1 MKDKAILEELRTI
14 TKNKANW
21 MTAIDDVVA
30 KFGKQYSA
38 DVKAKA
44 LWLLGE
50 MGLHY
55 PLSVLPYSIE
65 PYLEK
70 LE

>member
-21 MTAIDDVVA
+21 MTATDDVAA

-44 LWLLGE
+44 L
-50 MGLHY
+50 
-55 PLSVLPYSIE
+55 
-65 PYLEK
+65 
-70 LE
+70 